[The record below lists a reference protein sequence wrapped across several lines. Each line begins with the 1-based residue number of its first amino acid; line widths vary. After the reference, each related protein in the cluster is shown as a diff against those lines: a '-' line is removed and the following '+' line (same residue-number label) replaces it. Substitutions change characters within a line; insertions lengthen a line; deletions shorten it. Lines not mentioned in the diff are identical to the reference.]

1 MRLNNRKG
9 FTLLEVLTAISVI
22 AIIAGPLLYLFV
34 TSTRVGRHSYDTDK
48 ANTIAVGL
56 VEDIKASPGGWVSK
70 GYLLEEAEGVYVKNV
85 YYDIDWE
92 PTDEAN
98 ASFRARI
105 AISEAASSGGG
116 GGAEPY
122 LPQMNLSDGTRYIE
136 LTLPESPSG
145 TYVLKCVE
153 AAGGG
158 STSYTITTD
167 QSHPIFRPR
176 PGGSELKPS
185 VTIESAQP
193 LRVIPVVIL
202 LREDAPAYVKF
213 GSENLTGVELALFV
227 YGDPEGKYVTI
238 SDSTEYLRSGILS
251 ITYMKTPAD
260 TLETNKVNVTV
271 AVERMDGTP
280 IAAYT
285 SLVYVPA

>member
-1 MRLNNRKG
+1 MKNRKG

-48 ANTIAVGL
+48 ANTIAVAL

-70 GYLLEEAEGVYVKNV
+70 GYLLEEAEGVYVKSV

-92 PTDEAN
+92 IAEEAG

-105 AISEAASSGGG
+105 TVSEAASSGEG
-116 GGAEPY
+116 GGAAPY
-122 LPQMNLSDGTRYIE
+122 LPQMSLPDGTRYIE
-136 LTLPESPSG
+136 LALPESPSG
-145 TYVLKCVE
+145 TYVLKCIE
-153 AAGGG
+153 TAGSGG
-158 STSYTITTD
+158 TSYTVTTD
-167 QSHPIFRPR
+167 QGHAIFRPR
-176 PGGSELKPS
+176 PGKAELSPG
-185 VTIESAQP
+185 VTIKPDQP
-193 LRVIPVVIL
+193 LRVIPIVVL
-202 LREDAPAYVKF
+202 SREDAPAYVKF

-238 SDSTEYLRSGILS
+238 SDSTADLRSGILS
-251 ITYMKTPAD
+251 VTYMKTPAD
-260 TLETNKVNVTV
+260 TLESNKVNVTV
-271 AVERMDGTP
+271 AVERMDGTV
-280 IAAYT
+280 IATCT